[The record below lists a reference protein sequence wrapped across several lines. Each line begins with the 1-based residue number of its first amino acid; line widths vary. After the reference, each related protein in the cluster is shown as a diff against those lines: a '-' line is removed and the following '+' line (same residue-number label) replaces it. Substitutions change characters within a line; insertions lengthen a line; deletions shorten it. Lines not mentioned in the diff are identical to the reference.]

1 MQESL
6 ASNEVPFFHS
16 SSLCIL
22 VEAYSFLETN
32 LGYHLLPYDCC
43 FWFFV
48 VHRHGWCCKDT
59 ADGCIGM
66 DMLLHDST
74 AHGLTFLS
82 PRTPH
87 PLLAFAL
94 LMLKKFYLSVY
105 QSLALCVSVAHSSNF
120 VKMLVSLNS
129 GCKKLLLQDEN
140 QFRNSICQIT
150 FCMASYAR
158 SLNMLHQEA

>member
-16 SSLCIL
+16 SSLCVL

-32 LGYHLLPYDCC
+32 LGYHLLPYNCC
-43 FWFFV
+43 FWFFM

-59 ADGCIGM
+59 ADGAWICSFM
-66 DMLLHDST
+66 TT
-74 AHGLTFLS
+74 ADGLTFLS

-158 SLNMLHQEA
+158 YLNMLHQEA